1 MKKLLL
7 VAFSLFCISFSW
19 YADANLNEEVN
30 CSNYG
35 SSANTCDQCFNGW
48 SWYENEVFT
57 TYDVFNA
64 GSNDRAYF
72 DDENPIVYS
81 FNTLN
86 TNTTWAVS
94 NNLLEYPDTF
104 EWGTYQN
111 RRVHVFE
118 AGTNER
124 FLNTQDGKW
133 IKLQSVAND
142 SVRADEA
149 AFKFTFISNY
159 RTVNGGL
166 GDLQEHRECTFY
178 QPSYC
183 GDGVVDNYTRG
194 DFTVAEVCDPN
205 DPSRTGFGTGG
216 CDTNTC
222 QPVEAPTCNSV
233 TVNPVRGENP
243 LTTTV
248 SCEGFKVNTYSIDCG
263 NGAAP
268 TTGNGSGIGTEQFEA
283 TCTYTDDRDYTPT
296 CTINGNITGPSCR
309 GSVSVFNPQPGITID
324 KVDQNSADLDGN
336 IGNDTQTIESGAAA
350 VFQITVR
357 NTGGEGLRNVSVSDE
372 NGLDCRLTEAQAL
385 TRIQAQWNRDNIF
398 DVNESFTYMCSTSG
412 VTSDYV
418 NTAVVNGN
426 GVISGDPVSATDPT
440 TIVVA
445 RDFDLALVKTV
456 VGNNTTFRRGDL
468 ITYAITVINQ
478 GDIDAS
484 GVVVTDYIPTGF
496 TLEDS
501 SWASE
506 WSVASRNIGNIA
518 AGTQRTVNIRL
529 RVGDNVTWSVINW
542 AEISRDGATGN
553 NTDVDSTPDSNNNND
568 CHGGLG
574 RDEVDPNSDDRTDG
588 TGDANNNGTCDA
600 GEDEDDHDPA
610 VVVISDAQIMIDK
623 TDANADDLDGIIGT
637 NDRQTVES
645 GERAVF
651 KIKVTN
657 TGTDDLTDIVLT
669 DAVAPNCA
677 GTITLPGTF
686 PNTWSNFTTTA
697 TGNVLKS
704 GESFEY
710 TCTRANTTGN
720 YTNIATVNANSAV
733 TGSAV
738 PDDSDPTQV
747 IVELPYDL
755 ALTKS
760 VNSDNGSDFASGE
773 IVTFDITVINQ
784 GAVDANNVVITDYI
798 PSALELA
805 DDSWT
810 LSGSNA
816 TRNIG
821 MVRAGEAKTFSI
833 NLRVRDNAQDGT
845 VINWAEISS
854 DDGDDVDSTPDNNNN
869 NDCHGG
875 LGRDEVD
882 PNSDDRT
889 NGTGDANNN
898 GTCEA
903 GEDEDDHDPAVIT
916 IGNPVFDLALI
927 KEVTGAATSFTPGD
941 VIPFG
946 ITVVNQGTVNAT
958 NVEVT
963 DYIPTGLELADS
975 NWALSGTNAVRTI
988 ANLPAGQSV
997 TLGLNLR
1004 VKADATAGDTI
1015 NWAEI
1020 SSDQGDDVDSTP
1032 DNNNNNDC
1040 HGGLGRDSVDPNSD
1054 DRLDG
1059 TGDANNNG
1067 TCDAGEDED
1076 DHDPAVVTIV
1086 PGVFDLA
1093 LTKSVTGSSTS
1104 FAPGDTL
1111 TYDITVIN
1119 QGTIDATNIVV
1130 TDYVPAGMTVVGGG
1144 STFTLNIASL
1154 AAGEQVVVTTP
1165 VFTIAANATS
1175 ANTINWAE
1183 ISSADGGVD
1192 VDSTPDTDNTNDCH
1206 GGLTREQGVS
1216 DSDDDRTDGT
1226 GDANDNGTCDA
1237 GEDEDDHDPAAI
1249 TIVNTTPSIAIDK
1262 VDDNSANDQ
1271 DGSIG
1276 NDTQE
1281 IDRGDDAIF
1290 TITVTNDGS
1299 ENLDTVVVTDSQV
1312 AACSLSEADALALIQ
1327 ATWNNDAVFNPGESF
1342 EYTCTDEN
1350 VTSSYTNSA
1359 TVTATWVDS
1368 DTPVNDTDTS
1378 PVVLDTPGGG
1388 SSSSSGG
1395 GWTSPQCGGIEING
1409 SQVTCRW
1416 NSKVRSYKVDCG
1428 NGQRPQTFTV
1438 SRLGDSH
1445 TFDCNY
1451 DEFEQTTVAQCFVS
1465 GNTVSEPSRIT
1476 TTRFVCQQALGSTT
1490 PTGSTPT
1497 CGDGV
1502 IQWGETCERAYVL
1515 ISDDGE
1521 DIVVFGDEVND
1532 VTKTITAQA
1541 CTQDE
1546 GGQIIGGTQCLLPFD
1561 DNICN
1566 MPGNSDWARACTVK
1580 TVINPEPNPERPNRT
1595 VPNDGDIIFS
1605 PSTKLII
1612 GTDRMVFD
1620 EIGADEG
1627 MNLPRILNESDYD
1640 LVFDKL
1646 CIYREGTSVNSNSN
1660 SDPDS
1665 TATRKC
1671 KPIGTLYPYD
1681 EVFFTRDEITDYVSS
1696 TAGFGN
1702 DTYRDTNLIVSLFH
1716 EGTEYKTAYFA
1727 SNFDVR
1733 VTKPTIV
1740 TVWGG
1745 TTYVQDTSEVADTK
1759 ELGLFVDN
1767 ANNRNF
1773 EWFSVAGA
1781 WNNAL
1786 SNATDTEVTA
1796 TTDSKLSEAIEKDKV
1811 ETDDIKVEST
1821 AVTSN
1826 KTLAQATTSYRGI
1839 DNVFIVKGNLRI
1851 DDASLLESL
1860 PKARTYVIEGGDLM
1874 INTNI
1879 VSDRNIAFVVKDG
1892 DIMIGA
1898 NVENIEGTYIS
1909 IGGNI
1914 GWDPTDKELIVD
1926 GSLYWDVND
1935 LVSSRQFVKQLE
1947 GEKMTVWTIVN
1958 FGSSIFKKPAPL
1970 VGQFVGE
1977 YLASSKVAR

>member
-1 MKKLLL
+1 MSFTWHAQAYDE
-7 VAFSLFCISFSW
+7 VSCSAFGTN
-19 YADANLNEEVN
+19 AN
-30 CSNYG
+30 S
-35 SSANTCDQCFNGW
+35 CDQCFNGGSKYVW
-48 SWYENEVFT
+48 DAFHVN
-57 TYDVFNA
+57 DVFNA
-64 GSNDRAYF
+64 WSRDRLYF
-72 DDENPIVYS
+72 DDENPITYA
-81 FNTLN
+81 FQTLN
-86 TNTTWAVS
+86 SNTTWSTS
-94 NNLLEYPDTF
+94 NTLLQYPDSF
-104 EWGTYQN
+104 VWNFLDN
-111 RRVHVFE
+111 RRVHVFK

-124 FLNTQDGKW
+124 FLEPYVDPVTGARGW

-142 SVRADEA
+142 SVSPNDPAY
-149 AFKFTFISNY
+149 KLTFISKY
-159 RTVNGGL
+159 RTWWGGRDI
-166 GDLQEHRECTFY
+166 GDIIEHRECVFY
-178 QPSYC
+178 NPSYC
-183 GDGVVDNYTRG
+183 GDGVLDSG
-194 DFTVAEVCDPN
+194 DGEVCDPN
-205 DPSRTGFGTGG
+205 DPSRTGWGTGG

-222 QPVEAPTCNSV
+222 EPVEAPTCNTLTV
-233 TVNPVRGENP
+233 TPVSGENP

-248 SCEGFKVNTYSIDCG
+248 SCEGFLVNTYEIDCG
-263 NGAAP
+263 NGDVF
-268 TTGNGSGIGTEQFEA
+268 TGNGSGIGTEQFTRE
-283 TCTYTDDRDYTPT
+283 CTYTDDATYTPT

-309 GSVSVFNPQPGITID
+309 GSVNVFNPTPGITID
-324 KVDQNSADLDGN
+324 KVDQNSADIDGN
-336 IGNDTQTIESGAAA
+336 IGNDTQTIESGDAAI
-350 VFQITVR
+350 FQITVR

-398 DVNESFTYMCSTSG
+398 DINESFTYMCSTSG
-412 VTSDYV
+412 VTADYI
-418 NTAVVNGN
+418 NTAAVVGTW
-426 GVISGDPVSATDPT
+426 VISGDVVNDTDPT

-456 VGNNTTFRRGDL
+456 VGNDTVFSRGDL

-501 SWASE
+501 AWASE
-506 WSVASRNIGNIA
+506 WNIASRNIGDIA
-518 AGTQRTVNIRL
+518 AGTQRSVNIRL
-529 RVGDNVTWSVINW
+529 RVGDNVTWSVVNW

-588 TGDANNNGTCDA
+588 TGDANGNGRCDA

-610 VVVISDAQIMIDK
+610 AVVISNAQISIDK
-623 TDANADDLDGIIGT
+623 TDANVDDLDGIIGT
-637 NDRQTVES
+637 NDRQTVAS

-651 KIKVTN
+651 KIRVTN
-657 TGTDDLTDIVLT
+657 TGTDDLNNIVLT
-669 DAVAPNCA
+669 DAIAPNCA
-677 GTITLPGTF
+677 GTVTLPSTF
-686 PNTWSNFTTTA
+686 PNTWSNIVVGGS
-697 TGNVLKS
+697 GNNANAVLEP
-704 GESFEY
+704 GEYVEY
-710 TCTRANTTGN
+710 TCTRANTTAN
-720 YTNIATVNANSAV
+720 YTNIATVNADSVV
-733 TGSAV
+733 TGTAV
-738 PDDSDPTQV
+738 PEVSDPTQV

-760 VNSDNGSDFASGE
+760 VNSDNGINFASGD
-773 IVTFDITVINQ
+773 IVTYDITVINQ
-784 GAVDANNVVITDYI
+784 GAVDANDVVITDYI

-816 TRNIG
+816 TRNVG
-821 MVRAGEAKTFSI
+821 MIRAGEAKIFSI
-833 NLRVRDNAQDGT
+833 NLRVRDNATNGT

-854 DDGDDVDSTPDNNNN
+854 DDGDDVDSTPDSNND

-889 NGTGDANNN
+889 DGTGDANGN
-898 GTCEA
+898 GTCDA

-916 IGNPVFDLALI
+916 IGNPIFDLALI

-941 VIPFG
+941 IIPFG
-946 ITVVNQGTVNAT
+946 ITVVNQGTADAT

-963 DYIPTGLELADS
+963 DYIPTDLELADS
-975 NWALSGTNAVRTI
+975 NWTLVGTNAVRTI

-1020 SSDQGDDVDSTP
+1020 SSDEGDDVDSTP
-1032 DNNNNNDC
+1032 DSNNNNDC

-1059 TGDANNNG
+1059 TGDANGNG
-1067 TCDAGEDED
+1067 TCDTGEDED
-1076 DHDPAVVTIV
+1076 DHDPAVITIV

-1130 TDYVPAGMTVVGGG
+1130 TDYVPAGMTTAVWGD
-1144 STFTLNIASL
+1144 TFTLNIASL
-1154 AAGEQVVVTTP
+1154 AAGEQVTITTP

-1226 GDANDNGTCDA
+1226 WDANGNGTCDT

-1249 TIVNTTPSIAIDK
+1249 TIVNTAPSITIDK
-1262 VDDNSANDQ
+1262 VDNNAANDE
-1271 DGSIG
+1271 DGSVG
-1276 NDTQE
+1276 NDTQT

-1290 TITVTNDGS
+1290 TITVTNNGS
-1299 ENLDTVVVTDSQV
+1299 EDLDTVVVTDSQV

-1327 ATWNNDAVFNPGESF
+1327 ATWNNDGIFNSGESF
-1342 EYTCTDEN
+1342 EYTCTDTN
-1350 VTSSYTNSA
+1350 VASSYTNSA
-1359 TVTATWVDS
+1359 TVTAVWVES

-1378 PVVLDTPGGG
+1378 PVVIDTPGSS

-1395 GWTSPQCGGIEING
+1395 GWTSPSCGTIEINW
-1409 SQVTCRW
+1409 SLVTCSW
-1416 NSKVRSYKVDCG
+1416 NSRVRSYRVDCG
-1428 NGQRPQTFTV
+1428 TDGPNNEQSHILNILERGNP
-1438 SRLGDSH
+1438 H
-1445 TFDCNY
+1445 TFDCEYSEENP
-1451 DEFEQTTVAQCFVS
+1451 QVRAAQCFVS
-1465 GNTVSEPSRIT
+1465 GNSTDNAQ
-1476 TTRFVCQQALGSTT
+1476 TTRFACQQNPGSVI
-1490 PTGSTPT
+1490 PGSSSGGGWGWSSSLPR
-1497 CGDGV
+1497 CGNGILEV
-1502 IQWGETCERAYVL
+1502 NETCERAFVEIGNFAVQTPIASEAACRAL
-1515 ISDDGE
+1515 WWSVT
-1521 DIVVFGDEVND
+1521 IVTGSNN
-1532 VTKTITAQA
+1532 
-1541 CTQDE
+1541 
-1546 GGQIIGGTQCLLPFD
+1546 QCLLPFD

-1566 MPGNSDWARACTVK
+1566 STGTTNQCKIK
-1580 TVINPEPNPERPNRT
+1580 TVIPTEPNPKRPNRT
-1595 VPNDGDIIFS
+1595 VPNQGDIIFS

-1612 GTDRMVFD
+1612 GTDRLVFD

-1627 MNLPRILNESDYD
+1627 LNLPRILNESDYD

-1646 CIYREGTSVNSNSN
+1646 CIYREGTSVNSNS
-1660 SDPDS
+1660 
-1665 TATRKC
+1665 TRKC
-1671 KPIGTLYPYD
+1671 KDIGTLYPYD

-1696 TAGFGN
+1696 TAGFGAN
-1702 DTYRDTNLIVSLFH
+1702 ETFRDTKLIVSLFH

-1759 ELGLFVDN
+1759 DLGLFVDN

-1773 EWFSVAGA
+1773 EWFSVSD
-1781 WNNAL
+1781 NNAL
-1786 SNATDTEVTA
+1786 SNATDTQTDEIEVVE
-1796 TTDSKLSEAIEKDKV
+1796 SIREDKV
-1811 ETDDIKVEST
+1811 ETEDIKVEST
-1821 AVTSN
+1821 AATSN

-1839 DNVFIVKGNLRI
+1839 DNVFIVKGNLTI
-1851 DDASLLESL
+1851 DDASLLENISA
-1860 PKARTYVIEGGDLM
+1860 PRTYVVEDGNLI
-1874 INTNI
+1874 INDNI
-1879 VSDRNIAFVVKDG
+1879 ASNQNIAFVVKDG
-1892 DIMIGA
+1892 DISIGSSV
-1898 NVENIEGTYIS
+1898 NSLEGTYIS
-1909 IGGNI
+1909 IGGSI
-1914 GWDPTDKELIVD
+1914 GWDTTDERLVVN
-1926 GSLYWDVND
+1926 GSLYGDINP
-1935 LVSSRQFVKQLE
+1935 LVASRQYVKSDDE
-1947 GEKMTVWTIVN
+1947 GNLSVWTIVN

-1977 YLASSKVAR
+1977 YLASSKVAK

>member
-7 VAFSLFCISFSW
+7 VAFSLLCISFSG
-19 YADANLNEEVN
+19 YADANLNEEVS

-48 SWYENEVFT
+48 SIYENEVFKP
-57 TYDVFNA
+57 YDVFNA

-72 DDENPIVYS
+72 DDENPIVFS
-81 FNTLN
+81 ATTLN
-86 TNTTWAVS
+86 SNTVWPVS
-94 NNLLEYPDTF
+94 NNLLQYTPGLDWE
-104 EWGTYQN
+104 TYQWRPVLIFKAN
-111 RRVHVFE
+111 
-118 AGTNER
+118 TSTR
-124 FLNTQDGKW
+124 FLETKDNEW
-133 IKLQSVAND
+133 IRLQSVAND
-142 SVRADEA
+142 SVDPNEP
-149 AFKFTFISNY
+149 AFRFTFISNY

-166 GDLQEHRECTFY
+166 GDLEEHRECVFY

-183 GDGVVDNYTRG
+183 GDGVLDSG
-194 DFTVAEVCDPN
+194 DGEVCDPN
-205 DPSRTGFGTGG
+205 DPSRTGWGTGG
-216 CDTNTC
+216 CDVNTC
-222 QPVEAPTCNSV
+222 QPVEAPTCNTV

-248 SCEGFKVNTYSIDCG
+248 SCEGFLVNTYEIDCG
-263 NGAAP
+263 NGDVF
-268 TTGNGSGIGTEQFEA
+268 TGNGSGIGTQTFSEQ
-283 TCTYTDDRDYTPT
+283 CTYTDDGNYTPT

-309 GSVSVFNPQPGITID
+309 GSVNVVNPQPGITID

-336 IGNDTQTIESGAAA
+336 IGNDTQTIESGATA

-385 TRIQAQWNRDNIF
+385 ARIQDQWNEDDIF

-412 VTSDYV
+412 VTADYT
-418 NTAVVNGN
+418 NTATVNGN
-426 GVISGDPVSATDPT
+426 GVISGDPVTATDPT
-440 TIVVA
+440 TIVIA

-456 VGNNTTFRRGDL
+456 AGNSTTFRRGDL

-501 SWASE
+501 AWASE
-506 WSVASRNIGNIA
+506 WNIASRNIGNIA
-518 AGTQRTVNIRL
+518 AWEQTVVNIRL
-529 RVGDNVTWSVINW
+529 RVGNNVTGSVINW

-574 RDEVDPNSDDRTDG
+574 RDEVDPSSDNRTDG
-588 TGDANNNGTCDA
+588 TGDANNNGRCDA

-610 VVVISDAQIMIDK
+610 VVIISDAQVMIDK

-637 NDRQTVES
+637 NDRQTVSE

-677 GTITLPGTF
+677 GTVTLPSKL

-697 TGNVLKS
+697 TGDVLKS

-710 TCTRANTTGN
+710 TCTRANTTEN

-733 TGSAV
+733 TGTAV

-784 GAVDANNVVITDYI
+784 GAVDANNIVITDYI

-821 MVRAGEAKTFSI
+821 MLRAGEAKIFSI
-833 NLRVRDNAQDGT
+833 NLRVREDAQDGT

-854 DDGDDVDSTPDNNNN
+854 DDGDDVDSTPDDNNN

-889 NGTGDANNN
+889 NGTGDANGN
-898 GTCEA
+898 GTCDT

-941 VIPFG
+941 TIPFG
-946 ITVVNQGTVNAT
+946 ITVVNQGTVDAT

-975 NWALSGTNAVRTI
+975 NWTLVETNAVRTI

-997 TLGLNLR
+997 TLGLSLR

-1020 SSDQGDDVDSTP
+1020 SSDEGDDVDSTP
-1032 DNNNNNDC
+1032 DSNNNNDC

-1059 TGDANNNG
+1059 TGDANGNG
-1067 TCDAGEDED
+1067 TCDTGEDED
-1076 DHDPAVVTIV
+1076 DHDPAVITIV

-1130 TDYVPAGMTVVGGG
+1130 TDYVPAGMTTAVWGD
-1144 STFTLNIASL
+1144 TFTLNIASL
-1154 AAGEQVVVTTP
+1154 AAGEQVTITTP

-1226 GDANDNGTCDA
+1226 WDANGNGTCDT

-1249 TIVNTTPSIAIDK
+1249 TIVNTAPSITIDK
-1262 VDDNSANDQ
+1262 VDNNAANDE
-1271 DGSIG
+1271 DGSVG
-1276 NDTQE
+1276 NDTQT

-1290 TITVTNDGS
+1290 TITVTNNGS
-1299 ENLDTVVVTDSQV
+1299 EDLDTVVVTDSQV

-1327 ATWNNDAVFNPGESF
+1327 ATWNNDGIFNSGESF
-1342 EYTCTDEN
+1342 EYTCTDTN
-1350 VTSSYTNSA
+1350 VASSYTNSA
-1359 TVTATWVDS
+1359 TVTAVWVES

-1378 PVVLDTPGGG
+1378 PVVIDTPGSS

-1395 GWTSPQCGGIEING
+1395 GWTSPSCGTIEINW
-1409 SQVTCRW
+1409 SLVTCSW
-1416 NSKVRSYKVDCG
+1416 NSRVRSYRVDCG
-1428 NGQRPQTFTV
+1428 TDGPNNEQSHILNILERGNP
-1438 SRLGDSH
+1438 H
-1445 TFDCNY
+1445 TFDCEYSEENP
-1451 DEFEQTTVAQCFVS
+1451 QVRAAQCFVS
-1465 GNTVSEPSRIT
+1465 GNSTDNAQ
-1476 TTRFVCQQALGSTT
+1476 TTRFACQQNPGSVI
-1490 PTGSTPT
+1490 PGSSSGGGWGWSSSLPR
-1497 CGDGV
+1497 CGNGILEV
-1502 IQWGETCERAYVL
+1502 NETCERAFVEIGNFVVQTPIASEAACRAL
-1515 ISDDGE
+1515 WWSVT
-1521 DIVVFGDEVND
+1521 IVTGSNN
-1532 VTKTITAQA
+1532 
-1541 CTQDE
+1541 
-1546 GGQIIGGTQCLLPFD
+1546 QCLLPFD

-1566 MPGNSDWARACTVK
+1566 STGTTNQCKIK
-1580 TVINPEPNPERPNRT
+1580 TVIPTEPNPKRPNRT
-1595 VPNDGDIIFS
+1595 VPNQGDIIFS

-1612 GTDRMVFD
+1612 GTDRLVFD

-1627 MNLPRILNESDYD
+1627 LNLPRILNESDYD
-1640 LVFDKL
+1640 LVFDQL
-1646 CIYREGTSVNSNSN
+1646 CIYREGTSVNSNS
-1660 SDPDS
+1660 
-1665 TATRKC
+1665 TRKC
-1671 KPIGTLYPYD
+1671 KDIGTLYPYD

-1696 TAGFGN
+1696 TAGFGAN
-1702 DTYRDTNLIVSLFH
+1702 ETFRDTNLIVSLFH

-1727 SNFDVR
+1727 SNFEVR

-1759 ELGLFVDN
+1759 DLGLFVDN
-1767 ANNRNF
+1767 SDNRNF
-1773 EWFSVAGA
+1773 EWFSVSGA

-1786 SNATDTEVTA
+1786 SNATDTQVTA
-1796 TTDSKLSEAIEKDKV
+1796 ATDSKLSESIEQDKV
-1811 ETDDIKVEST
+1811 KVEDIKVEST
-1821 AVTSN
+1821 ATRSN

-1839 DNVFIVKGNLRI
+1839 DNVYIVKGNLTI
-1851 DDASLLESL
+1851 DDASLLESISA
-1860 PKARTYVIEGGDLM
+1860 PRTYVVEDGNLI
-1874 INTNI
+1874 INDDIASNQ
-1879 VSDRNIAFVVKDG
+1879 NIAFVVKDG
-1892 DIMIGA
+1892 NISIGS
-1898 NVENIEGTYIS
+1898 NVNNLEGTYIS
-1909 IGGNI
+1909 IGGSI
-1914 GWDPTDKELIVD
+1914 GWDTTDERLVVN
-1926 GSLYWDVND
+1926 GSLYGDINP
-1935 LVSSRQFVKQLE
+1935 LVASRQYVKSDNE
-1947 GEKMTVWTIVN
+1947 GNLSVWTVVN

-1970 VGQFVGE
+1970 VGQFVSE